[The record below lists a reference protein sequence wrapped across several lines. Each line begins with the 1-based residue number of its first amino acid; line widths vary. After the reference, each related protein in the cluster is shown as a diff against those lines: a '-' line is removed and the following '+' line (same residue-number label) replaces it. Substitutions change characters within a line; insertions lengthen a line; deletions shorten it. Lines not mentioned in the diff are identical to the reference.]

1 MKPRENLF
9 ENYKAEAEAQ
19 TQQNRD
25 ECEVIQVTPDP
36 FPGMMEESMNNG
48 LIMLDEPSHIP
59 TSLKFNRSVMEVKPV
74 ISGPAF
80 SLTNIDEENFFSI
93 DDDDDNDF
101 EMQEILPNVS
111 CTMENTQF
119 SNNNMSQQHMGQ
131 QHLPRLMPKIN
142 NFAPENNDSMSTGFL
157 LRHPRGSQLR
167 AYTEEELITAL
178 NEIKAGLS
186 IYKASQKYRV
196 PRKTLRNWMKRWQI
210 KSVHPMPI
218 QLKRAAIK
226 RKEERD
232 QMLASITANPQKQM
246 GHDDIIIVQSE
257 GNY

>member
-9 ENYKAEAEAQ
+9 ENYKYGAEEQ

-25 ECEVIQVTPDP
+25 ECEVIEMMPDP
-36 FPGMMEESMNNG
+36 FPTDESLMNNDFVM
-48 LIMLDEPSHIP
+48 IEKHKSIP
-59 TSLKFNRSVMEVKPV
+59 HSLKFNQSVMEVKPV

-80 SLTNIDEENFFSI
+80 SLTNIDEESFFCI
-93 DDDDDNDF
+93 DDDDENDY
-101 EMQEILPNVS
+101 EMLPQVAVS
-111 CTMENTQF
+111 MEDTPSLPQYNIK
-119 SNNNMSQQHMGQ
+119 G
-131 QHLPRLMPKIN
+131 QHLPRLMPKI
-142 NFAPENNDSMSTGFL
+142 APFTPTKDNDVSSGFL
-157 LRHPRGSQLR
+157 LRHPRGSQAR

-196 PRKTLRNWMKRWQI
+196 PRKTLRNWMKRWKI

-218 QLKRAAIK
+218 QLQRAAIK

-232 QMLASITANPQKQM
+232 QMLASITANPIPKKM
-246 GHDDIIIVQSE
+246 GGDEIIVVKSE